1 MLVSPIKPIDKDFI
15 PKSPILLLDKFML
28 MLCRFFMLSS
38 EFNFSPFYESVF
50 PIKFS
55 FRLIRFEADANDLV
69 NYRNPL
75 SFI

>member
-1 MLVSPIKPIDKDFI
+1 
-15 PKSPILLLDKFML
+15 ML
-28 MLCRFFMLSS
+28 MLCRFFILSN
-38 EFNFSPFYESVF
+38 EFNFNPFSESVF

-69 NYRNPL
+69 NYKNPL